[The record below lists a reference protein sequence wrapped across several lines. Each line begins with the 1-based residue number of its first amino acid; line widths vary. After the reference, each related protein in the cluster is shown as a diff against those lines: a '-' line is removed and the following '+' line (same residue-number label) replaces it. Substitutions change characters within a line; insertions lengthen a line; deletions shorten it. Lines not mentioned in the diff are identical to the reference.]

1 MTVLTLYGYWRSS
14 AAYRVRIAL
23 ELKGLAYQTQPV
35 HLTRA
40 GGDQHAA
47 PFQALNPQG
56 LVPVL
61 VDGEE
66 VLSQSLAIIEYLEE
80 THPAPPLLPGAPAAR
95 ARVRALAQVVACD
108 LHPLNNLRVLRY
120 LDENLGASADAQTAW
135 YHHWLQAGL
144 AALERRLG
152 TEPGTGKFCHGATP
166 TVADL
171 CLVPQLYNAR
181 RHALDLAPFPT
192 LTRIETACQALPA
205 FAAAA
210 PERQPDAV

>member
-1 MTVLTLYGYWRSS
+1 VRTLYGYWRSS

-23 ELKGLAYQTQPV
+23 ELKGLAYQTRPV
-35 HLTRA
+35 HLTLA
-40 GGDQHAA
+40 GGEQHAA

-80 THPAPPLLPGAPAAR
+80 THPAPPLLPGTPAAR

-120 LDENLGASADAQTAW
+120 LGENLGASADAQTVW
-135 YHHWLQAGL
+135 YRHWLQAGL

-152 TEPGTGKFCHGATP
+152 TEPGTGEFCHGAAP
-166 TVADL
+166 TLADL

-192 LTRIETACQALPA
+192 LTRIEAACQALPA